1 MELGIAQ
8 IREYFLEEAEELFAK
23 IDAVLLSAESEAML
37 TDADLD
43 SLFRYYHTLKGNSAT
58 AELNESSAYAHK
70 LESFLGVLKHNR
82 PHSWNEPIALIIDAS
97 DVMKRITMGELEGT
111 LGQEEIESIKTP
123 PLKNLLNW
131 SVEFAQ
137 TSSNK
142 ILAKQKENSQRT
154 ALKDGKK
161 EQNTIKVDLNK
172 IDFLMNSLGE
182 VVITVSMLSQK
193 LEEIQDESAKPQ
205 LREKIEVLQRQ
216 LKEMQD
222 AAMSVRMVP
231 IRQIYSKFPKQ
242 VRDLANALGKKV
254 ELVQIGDDVEI
265 DKAIT
270 DGLADAFGHL
280 IRNSLDHGIETPD
293 ERRESGKDEIA
304 KIVMEAS
311 QQNGQIV
318 IKIKDDG
325 RGISPYKIA
334 KSAIEKRLITEGE
347 ADSMSDEER
356 IELIFRPG
364 FSTAEQVTDISGRG
378 VGMDV
383 VRVNIQK
390 LGGTIRIASEL
401 GKSTTIIMA
410 LPLTLAVMEGLGVKV
425 GNKEFILPVASI
437 SETLQPQSED
447 IRKIGEGER
456 EILSLRDEFLPI
468 IRVYKLL
475 GIKPQHERLEDG
487 ILLVVN
493 FEEKRAALFVDGYME
508 QNHVAV
514 KSIEKNFTKMIPF
527 SAATVKADGS
537 IGLIFD
543 VGGLIDMQKQLEKK
557 GVL

>member
-1 MELGIAQ
+1 MDLGIAQ

-23 IDAVLLSAESEAML
+23 IDAILLSAESEAML
-37 TDADLD
+37 TDSDLD

-58 AELNESSAYAHK
+58 AELSESSAYAHK

-111 LGQEEIESIKTP
+111 LTQEEIESIKTP

-142 ILAKQKENSQRT
+142 ILAKQKENSQRA
-154 ALKDGKK
+154 ALKDSKK
-161 EQNTIKVDLNK
+161 EQNAIKVDLNK

-293 ERRESGKDEIA
+293 ERREAGKDEIA

-347 ADSMSDEER
+347 ADRMSDEER

-447 IRKIGEGER
+447 ILKIGEGER

-493 FEEKRAALFVDGYME
+493 FEEKRAALFVDEYME

-557 GVL
+557 GDL